1 MCYCLCYFDG
11 VKHKETEGS
20 NGSTGPESVVARG
33 RHARRGSY
41 QPVFDSRKRRVRGL
55 WRRNDRYYAQLKVAD
70 GSGRK
75 FAKRFPLGD
84 EANPV
89 DTVAKAVEAMGKL
102 KSARADEKLKVARGG
117 KKFFAYVNDYL
128 AGCKLTQRPATY
140 TKDKSALDK
149 WKAYLGDIALK
160 SITKGHILRFR
171 EQLLTQ
177 KTKRTGERYT
187 PRTANLIV
195 GALRNVLKRAYDE
208 ELIVDLPFIRLKSLD
223 HDTKERPYFP
233 PVEIEHLAD
242 CAAVACQKSGE
253 QLRDFIRLVLY
264 SGCREGEARRL
275 RWQDVDFDRRQ
286 LIVGAEGDAKNR
298 KPRRVDF
305 NPQLER
311 HLLAMRDRR
320 QPDSQW
326 LFPSVQRGDKDVHV
340 KTFVG
345 ALRLAKAKAAGT
357 YPRLAGFGF
366 HDARHTFL
374 SVGVMAGIDFMTL
387 AKWAGHQD
395 GGILI
400 GKVYGHLASEHRQAM
415 AEKLNFQPVAL
426 ERSGT

>member
-1 MCYCLCYFDG
+1 M
-11 VKHKETEGS
+11 KHKETEGS
-20 NGSTGPESVVARG
+20 IGSTGPENVVARG

-70 GSGRK
+70 GNGRK
-75 FAKRFPLGD
+75 FAKRFPLGE

-89 DTVAKAVEAMGKL
+89 DTVAKAAEAMGKL

-117 KKFFAYVNDYL
+117 KKFLAYVDDYL

-149 WKAYLGDIALK
+149 WKAYLGDVALR

-177 KTKRTGERYT
+177 NTKRTGERYT

-208 ELIVDLPFIRLKSLD
+208 ELIVDLPFVRLKALK
-223 HDTKERPYFP
+223 HDTKQRPYFP

-253 QLRDFIRLVLY
+253 QLRDFIRLALY

-275 RWQDVDFDRRQ
+275 RWDDVDFDRRQ
-286 LIVGAEGDAKNR
+286 LIVGAEGDTKNR
-298 KPRRVDF
+298 QARTVDF

-345 ALRLAKAKAAGT
+345 ALRLAKAKAAAKF
-357 YPRLAGFGF
+357 PRLAGFGF

-415 AEKLNFQPVAL
+415 AEKLNFQPAVI
-426 ERSGT
+426 ERVRS

>member
-1 MCYCLCYFDG
+1 VCYCLCYFDG
-11 VKHKETEGS
+11 VKHKDTEGS
-20 NGSTGPESVVARG
+20 TEGTGLETVVARG

-41 QPVFDSRKRRVRGL
+41 QPVFDSRKRRVRGI
-55 WRRNDRYYAQLKVAD
+55 WKRNDRYYAQLKVLD
-70 GSGRK
+70 TSGRK

-89 DTVAKAVEAMGKL
+89 DTVAKAIEAMGKL
-102 KSARADEKLKVARGG
+102 KSARSDEKLKVARGG
-117 KKFFAYVNDYL
+117 KRFFAYADAYL
-128 AGCKLTQRPATY
+128 EGCKLTQRHSTY
-140 TKDKSALDK
+140 VKDRSALDK
-149 WKAYLGDIALK
+149 WKAYLGDVALK
-160 SITKGHILRFR
+160 SISKGHILRFR

-177 KTKRTGERYT
+177 NTKRTGERYT

-208 ELIVDLPFIRLKSLD
+208 ELIADLPFVRLKSLK
-223 HDTKERPYFP
+223 HDVKQRPYFP

-275 RWQDVDFDRRQ
+275 RWDDVDIDRRQ
-286 LIVGAEGDAKNR
+286 LIVGSEGDTKNR
-298 KPRRVDF
+298 KARTVDF

-311 HLLAMRDRR
+311 HLLAMRENR

-326 LFPSVQRGDKDVHV
+326 LFPSVQRWEKDVHV
-340 KTFVG
+340 KSFVG
-345 ALRLAKAKAAGT
+345 ALRLAKTTAAAKF
-357 YPRLAGFGF
+357 PRLAGFGF

-426 ERSGT
+426 ERAAS